1 MSQGKP
7 IDRLVTVQ
15 RMLATAAD
23 LMADILLS
31 LEPPDED
38 GPGEPVQQPV
48 RRKMVANPVP
58 DEPPSQVYVPPVVA
72 ADDEW
77 AGFGMGQPDATEED
91 LADLVRRRIGP

>member
-7 IDRLVTVQ
+7 LDRLVTVQ

-31 LEPPDED
+31 LEPPDE
-38 GPGEPVQQPV
+38 GEPGEPVQQPV
-48 RRKMVANPVP
+48 RRKLVANPVP
-58 DEPPSQVYVPPVVA
+58 EQEPVQVYVPPVA
-72 ADDEW
+72 AEDDEW
-77 AGFGMGQPDATEED
+77 VGLGMGQPDASDED